1 MSRIPRRCANK
12 NKNQDKTTSSP
23 SNNSDKNNAKD
34 NDYNRSPSLEE
45 SVNLNALSDGI
56 ETIPKTPAGCI
67 AARIRSYSALR
78 RSQWKKRSKD
88 CSGDSN
94 KENACCSPAKNM
106 SPLEETGCGPL
117 STEVEN
123 NSDLSS
129 EYEVMKIYFGKWVE
143 GIVTRRRKILHM
155 LRLVKLRR
163 QIITVKIA
171 DEVNQFKL
179 CCPENTLNWW
189 FFILKWNIFN
199 SLHFKFW
206 RFIWSRHWY
215 ISLYFFI

>member
-23 SNNSDKNNAKD
+23 LNNSDKNNAKD

-106 SPLEETGCGPL
+106 SPLEETGCGPV
-117 STEVEN
+117 SAEVEN

-129 EYEVMKIYFGKWVE
+129 EYESDEDILWKMS
-143 GIVTRRRKILHM
+143 RRHCNEEEKDIAHAKVSEIRKANNYC
-155 LRLVKLRR
+155 
-163 QIITVKIA
+163 Q
-171 DEVNQFKL
+171 
-179 CCPENTLNWW
+179 
-189 FFILKWNIFN
+189 N
-199 SLHFKFW
+199 SW
-206 RFIWSRHWY
+206 
-215 ISLYFFI
+215 